1 MQEPPGVKK
10 RPCGE
15 FEVTWKPPLD
25 SGGGPLIG
33 YQVQL
38 KLKMENDGWRNCTA
52 FFSNH
57 NCLFT
62 DLRSKTEYHVRV
74 RAFNQKGPGQWAFT
88 SETTDLIGKSFILR
102 ANPCKNRPKSP
113 IRGKAQKIK
122 IALLLQTGRH

>member
-25 SGGGPLIG
+25 SGGGPLTG

-38 KLKMENDGWRNCTA
+38 KLEMENGGWRNCTA

-57 NCLFT
+57 SCLFT

-74 RAFNQKGPGQWAFT
+74 RAFNQNGPGQWAST
-88 SETTDLIGKSFILR
+88 SETTDLIGKSFIL
-102 ANPCKNRPKSP
+102 
-113 IRGKAQKIK
+113 I
-122 IALLLQTGRH
+122 LLYYT